1 MLKICCI
8 HRTIREAKELSIDL
22 FDLTVIQNISAYFP
36 RLLVGSIARI
46 SPQHGHE
53 VICAGCP
60 LSERENL
67 LRLYSGSNIPS
78 AFKISYLGVPCT
90 GNLFGVRLPIHT
102 PSENLDFPHRLLFS
116 FIH

>member
-1 MLKICCI
+1 MLELLKFLFGI
-8 HRTIREAKELSIDL
+8 ASKLSIDL
-22 FDLTVIQNISAYFP
+22 FDFIIHVISAYFP

-78 AFKISYLGVPCT
+78 AFKISYLGV
-90 GNLFGVRLPIHT
+90 LH
-102 PSENLDFPHRLLFS
+102 LDIR
-116 FIH
+116 